1 MFYFTFQFFYKIL
14 CSFNKYVKTSLFLQ
28 YLSSD
33 FMHVTLVENTENF
46 PYLGVNKN
54 EIISFI
60 ILESNLPVNKYE
72 PIAYEGVLH

>member
-1 MFYFTFQFFYKIL
+1 
-14 CSFNKYVKTSLFLQ
+14 
-28 YLSSD
+28 
-33 FMHVTLVENTENF
+33 MHVTLVENTENF

-60 ILESNLPVNKYE
+60 IIESNLPVNKYE